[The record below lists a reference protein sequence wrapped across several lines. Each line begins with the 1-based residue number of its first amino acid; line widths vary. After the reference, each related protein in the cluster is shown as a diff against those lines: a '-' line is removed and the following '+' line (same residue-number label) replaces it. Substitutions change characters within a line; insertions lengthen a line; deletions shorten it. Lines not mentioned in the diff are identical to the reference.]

1 MIRFAAI
8 LIAALLTRFT
18 CPAASGEPAPSTA
31 LGPREAG
38 EELARKLRSST
49 PSENSE
55 FKGVLRIRRR
65 EAALETVPLV
75 CRILVG
81 DSSWQAIYET
91 SPTGLAV
98 AEKLVIIHRPD
109 RPNEYLYARGTRGG
123 GPPGEPVPL
132 ARAQAAISLA
142 GSDFWLLDL
151 GLDFLHG
158 PSQRVVK
165 TEMRKGR
172 VCQVLES
179 VNTVSPAPTYT
190 RVVSWLDK
198 ETGGPLLAEAYDRED
213 KLVKEFSIRS
223 FKKVEGHWQLQ
234 EMEIRSPQTGSR
246 TQIKFDFGPK

>member
-1 MIRFAAI
+1 MIRFSDI
-8 LIAALLTRFT
+8 FIAALLTRLA
-18 CPAASGEPAPSTA
+18 CPAASVELAPSTTNG
-31 LGPREAG
+31 LREAG
-38 EELARKLRSST
+38 EELAQKLRSSV
-49 PSENSE
+49 PAENAE
-55 FKGVLRIRRR
+55 YKGVLRIRRR
-65 EAALETVPLV
+65 DADPETVPLV
-75 CRILVG
+75 CRIRVG
-81 DSSWQAIYET
+81 GSNWQAIYET
-91 SPTGLAV
+91 SPTGQAA
-98 AEKLVIIHRPD
+98 AEKLVIVHRPD
-109 RPNEYLYARGTRGG
+109 RPNEYLYARGTRAG

-158 PSQRVVK
+158 PSQRVIK

-179 VNTVSPAPTYT
+179 VNTQLPPPAYA

-198 ETGGPLLAEAYDRED
+198 ETGGPLLVEAYDRED

-234 EMEIRSPQTGSR
+234 EMEIRSSQTGSR
-246 TQIKFDFGPK
+246 TRIEFDLDRK